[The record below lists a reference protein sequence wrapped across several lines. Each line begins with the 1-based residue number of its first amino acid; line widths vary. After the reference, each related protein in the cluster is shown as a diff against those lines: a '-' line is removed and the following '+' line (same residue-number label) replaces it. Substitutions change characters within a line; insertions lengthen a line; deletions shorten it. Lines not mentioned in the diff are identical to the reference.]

1 MNCEIVV
8 IGSMNMDYL
17 VYADDFPKE
26 SETIIGN
33 AFSQRFGGKGAN
45 QAVAA
50 SRLGAKTSMIAM
62 RGNDSVGEQFIINL
76 KNNFINTDAVEIA
89 NCSSG
94 VAVCTIARDTNHII
108 VVPGANWMM
117 NKRIIDDNYD
127 LISNAKIII
136 LQNEVPM
143 EVNKYIVELFGSK
156 ENIIIYNPA
165 PAVNDRDDLF
175 WLNDVDFIILNEVE
189 IKELFLEESSMN
201 EDILKKYPN
210 KMILTNG
217 SKGVY
222 YFNGK
227 IIKHIPAFKVE
238 AIDTTGAGDTFIG
251 AFASEYLRTNNIDE
265 SISFGNLVASIQVT
279 RVGAQNSIP
288 FLDEVKE
295 VK

>member
-17 VYADDFPKE
+17 VYADDFPQE

-76 KNNFINTDAVEIA
+76 KNNFINTDSVEIA

-94 VAVCTIARDTNHII
+94 VAVCTIARETNHII

-189 IKELFLEESSMN
+189 IKELFLEEGSMN